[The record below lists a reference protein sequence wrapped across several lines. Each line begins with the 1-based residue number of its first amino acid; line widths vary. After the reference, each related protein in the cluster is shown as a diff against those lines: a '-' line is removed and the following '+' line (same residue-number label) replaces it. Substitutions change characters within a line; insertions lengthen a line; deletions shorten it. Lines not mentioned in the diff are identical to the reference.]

1 MGNMAGAVS
10 KPVWD
15 WSATA
20 MLVSALRSA
29 SRVQNTNTNGPQ
41 NTGLFIRQEGR
52 MEGDGGGGER
62 GRGEGAFE
70 NLTDDLRT
78 HIFTHNGTP
87 HTAHEGGHSC

>member
-1 MGNMAGAVS
+1 MMGNMAGAES
-10 KPVWD
+10 KPAWD

-52 MEGDGGGGER
+52 MEGEGER
-62 GRGEGAFE
+62 EGRG
-70 NLTDDLRT
+70 
-78 HIFTHNGTP
+78 
-87 HTAHEGGHSC
+87 CV